1 MKWKRVFALTSTWCI
16 FSFAAL
22 SFGAEDQVQKR
33 EPAAPPSVSYET
45 EAKTVTAE
53 TAVPGGMEYKSE
65 GGSPSAFIPM
75 NKFEFEPV
83 IEGAEVIHDFIVQ
96 NKGTGVLNIDKVK
109 TG

>member
-1 MKWKRVFALTSTWCI
+1 MKWKSFFALTSTWCI
-16 FSFAAL
+16 FSFAAV
-22 SFGAEDQVQKR
+22 SFASEDQIQKTV
-33 EPAAPPSVSYET
+33 PAAAPAVS
-45 EAKTVTAE
+45 A
-53 TAVPGGMEYKSE
+53 GMEYKSE

-83 IEGAEVIHDFIVQ
+83 IEGAEVIHDFIIQ